1 MLLTRQMR
9 FIAICLLIACN
20 CFAAEELSARARLE
34 LSFPVDYQVHQRATR
49 EQGKIV
55 VAGRWPEGSREG
67 AWLEVKLIGGGH
79 AQWQQ
84 LFSRKQT
91 EKEFHCEFNA
101 PAGGWYR
108 LEAQVRQ
115 QAVVSAEAAVEHVGV
130 GEVFVIAG
138 QSNSANHGEEKQR
151 SATGRA
157 AAFFQGKWQLA
168 HDPQPGASG
177 NGGSFIPSFADSMA
191 ERFKVPIGIVAA
203 GIGATSVREWLPR
216 GTRLSNPP
224 TLTGN
229 VRQLATGDWESTGTI
244 FENFTSRL
252 REFSPHGFRAVL
264 WHQGESDAN
273 QKDPGRTLAGELYRQ
288 YVGQLIQQSRREVG
302 WDFPWFVAQA
312 SYHGPEDTGSAD
324 IRAAQ
329 RALWDSGVA
338 LEGPDTDALIGDLR
352 DQAGKGVHFSGAG
365 LREHGAR
372 WVDKVSPWLENQLAK
387 TDQKA
392 DQKTKIPGPS
402 TRLGLAGADLL
413 VEGHD
418 AFVLL
423 PAETKRANPLPW
435 IFYAP
440 TLPGL
445 PDQAEKWMHERFLAA
460 GIAVAGV
467 DAGEAYGN
475 SASHKLFNALY
486 RELTENRGFAKKCCL
501 LGRSRGGLW
510 VSSWAIAFP
519 DRIAG
524 LAGIYPVFDLRT
536 YPGLTNAAPAYGLT
550 PAELDLRANEFNP
563 ITRVPALAR
572 ARIPAILIHGDSD
585 KVVPLK
591 ENSAAFVRSYQQ
603 AGAGSLVKLIVV
615 EGQGHNFFE
624 GFFHSQALVDFAIEC
639 ARAGARP

>member
-1 MLLTRQMR
+1 MRLL
-9 FIAICLLIACN
+9 FLVCLLITCN
-20 CFAAEELSARARLE
+20 CFSAEELAAPARLV
-34 LSFPVDYQVHQRATR
+34 LSLPIDYQVCQRATR
-49 EQGKIV
+49 DQGTII
-55 VAGRWPEGSREG
+55 VAGRWPDGSIDG
-67 AWLEVKLIGGGH
+67 AWLEAKLVGAPA
-79 AQWQQ
+79 AQWQH
-84 LFSRKQT
+84 LCVRKQGA
-91 EKEFHCEFNA
+91 KEFHCELNA

-108 LEAQVRQ
+108 LELHAKQ
-115 QAVVSAEAAVEHVGV
+115 QAVVSAEGSVEHIGV

-151 SATGRA
+151 STTERV
-157 AAFFQGKWQLA
+157 AAFYQGKWQLA

-177 NGGSFIPSFADSMA
+177 NGGSFIPSFADGIVK
-191 ERFKVPIGIVAA
+191 RFKVPVGIVAA

-216 GTRLSNPP
+216 GTRISNPP

-229 VRQLATGDWESTGTI
+229 VRQLPNGDWESTGAI
-244 FENFTSRL
+244 FESFTFRL
-252 REFSPHGFRAVL
+252 RQFSPHGFRAVL

-273 QKDPGRTLAGELYRQ
+273 QKDPSRTLAGELYTQ
-288 YVGQLIQQSRREVG
+288 YLGQLIQQSGREVG

-312 SYHGPEDTGSAD
+312 SYHGPGDAGSSD

-329 RALWDSGVA
+329 RALWDRGVA
-338 LEGPDTDALIGDLR
+338 LEGPDSDALIGDMR

-372 WVDKVSPWLENQLAK
+372 WVDKVSPWLEKQLAK
-387 TDQKA
+387 TDKKPE
-392 DQKTKIPGPS
+392 QKTKIAGPS

-413 VEGHD
+413 VEGHA
-418 AFVLL
+418 AFILI
-423 PAETKRANPLPW
+423 PAETNRANPQPW

-445 PDQAEKWMHERFLAA
+445 PDEAEKWMHERFLAA

-475 SASHKLFNALY
+475 PASLELFNALH
-486 RELTENRGFAKKCCL
+486 RELTQNRGFAKRCCL

-524 LAGIYPVFDLRT
+524 IAGIYPVFDLRT
-536 YPGLTNAAPAYGLT
+536 YPGITNAAPAYGLT

-563 ITRVPALAR
+563 IARVPALAR
-572 ARIPAILIHGDSD
+572 ARIPAILIHGDAD
-585 KVVPLK
+585 NVVPLK
-591 ENSAAFVRSYQQ
+591 ENSAAFVRCYQEV
-603 AGAGSLVKLIVV
+603 GAGSLVKLIVL

-624 GFFHSQALVDFAIEC
+624 GFFHSQALVDFAIER
-639 ARAGARP
+639 ARAGAVLER